1 MGDVLSF
8 PNIPAPN
15 AVIADFRA
23 VFAKM
28 SVDRAGN
35 LVLTFKVPPDFKYQA
50 IPVTD
55 HPGMVMRVS
64 VKREVIVYSAQIVEE
79 LKRLGIDEF
88 EGDSGMSGAELD
100 DE

>member
-1 MGDVLSF
+1 MGDVLAF

-15 AVIADFRA
+15 SVIGDFRA
-23 VFAKM
+23 VFSKM
-28 SVDRAGN
+28 AVDRAGN

-55 HPGMVMRVS
+55 HPGMVMRVQ
-64 VKREVIVYSAQIVEE
+64 VKREVIVYSKQIVEE

-88 EGDSGMSGAELD
+88 EGDAGGDGEED
-100 DE
+100 DG